1 MGGATRECRII
12 HGFCSI
18 LSKNDGNRR
27 QSHKRSISIVE
38 PISFLAI
45 ILSSVHELL
54 HGYLDISAEADGVL
68 PAAVVEPVE
77 EP

>member
-1 MGGATRECRII
+1 MGGATRQGRII

-18 LSKNDGNRR
+18 LSKNNGNRR
-27 QSHKRSISIVE
+27 QSHKRPISIIE

-54 HGYLDISAEADGVL
+54 HGYLDISAEADGVR